1 MPKYGSPV
9 TDPKLLAQ
17 LEGSDDKGLSDDD
30 LAKLEEEEKAKSM
43 QIGMSNFTIPS
54 GEEWRDIL
62 KNAVSGFGKGAQQ
75 VASTLTG
82 GYAPQVNYDEILD
95 IKKQNPTAQTVGKY
109 MPAVASGGSS
119 MLGQAA
125 AGGIYGGLSAA
136 PGEKPEIMGLKK
148 ILPENRIGVGMQD
161 AILPLVLGALGRTV
175 NYGRNLINPDRLA
188 NQLAQRELHG
198 MQHTFTDM
206 SNRQTDA
213 YDAFNRQFGHT
224 ILTQNP
230 QQYLHYPQEILQEF
244 GPRVRNLYRNFL
256 NDPIASRLH
265 RFQSQLG
272 KESMKMR
279 GNSLLNDKRQAYDEA
294 RSIAQGNMSQSLQSN
309 PAALASYEHGRAIT
323 RDELEPMRVTKDLR
337 KVMNR
342 KKNDLSLDELEN
354 VLTKASEQGENV
366 LNRAGQTTRQIG
378 GIPEGHYLQTA
389 LNRIRSHQMDVER
402 LRNQSELAKYLT
414 KGLAK
419 IGLGSAIAGATFE
432 GGRRAYNSL

>member
-1 MPKYGSPV
+1 MPKYGNPV
-9 TDPKLLAQ
+9 TDSKLLAQ
-17 LEGSDDKGLSDDD
+17 LESGDGKGLSDDD
-30 LAKLEEEEKAKSM
+30 LAKLEQEEKIKQM
-43 QIGMSNFTIPS
+43 QIGMPNFTMPS

-82 GYAPQVNYDEILD
+82 GYAPQVNYDEILG
-95 IKKQNPTAQTVGKY
+95 IQEPNQAAQGIGKY
-109 MPAVASGGSS
+109 APAIASGGGSI
-119 MLGQAA
+119 LGQAIA
-125 AGGIYGGLSAA
+125 NGAYGALSAK
-136 PGEKPEIMGLKK
+136 PGEKPEIPYLKNV
-148 ILPENRIGVGMQD
+148 LPQNRIGVGAQD

-175 NYGRNLINPDRLA
+175 NYGANLINPNRLA
-188 NQLAQRELHG
+188 NQLAQQELHG
-198 MQHTFTDM
+198 MQHTFTGM
-206 SNRQTDA
+206 SNRQADA

-230 QQYLHYPQEILQEF
+230 ERYLHYPEEILQEF

-256 NDPIASRLH
+256 NDPTATRLH

-272 KESMKMR
+272 KESTKMQ
-279 GNSLLNDKRQAYDEA
+279 GNPLLNDKRQAYNEA
-294 RSIAQGNMSQSLQSN
+294 RSIAQGNMTQSLQSN

-337 KVMNR
+337 KIMNR
-342 KKNDLSLDELEN
+342 KKNVLSLDQLEK

-366 LNRAGQTTRQIG
+366 LNRSGEIIGQRSG
-378 GIPEGHYLQTA
+378 VPEGHYLQTA

-419 IGLGSAIAGATFE
+419 IGLGSAIAGAIFE
-432 GGRRAYNSL
+432 GGRQAYNAL